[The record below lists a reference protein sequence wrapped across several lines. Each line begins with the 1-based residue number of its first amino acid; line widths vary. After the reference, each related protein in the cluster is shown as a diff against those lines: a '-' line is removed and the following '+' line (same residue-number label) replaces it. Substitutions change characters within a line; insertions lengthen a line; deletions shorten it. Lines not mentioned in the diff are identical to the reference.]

1 MGIFS
6 LFKKP
11 TPTSKPSIQ
20 KAVPQ
25 PPMKKPY
32 RVNGRYYPNF
42 SYDDVYEWA
51 NDPVPGTEILISDLI
66 FLWVV
71 DRLGG
76 DVKKYPIHLSRN
88 YGVDRPDLRITK
100 LIKVSLATANYTV
113 TELGKDTIAQ
123 NRHIIELHKKGWVS
137 DEDSKQNLENDRLWQ
152 NEYAEYLKK
161 IGDTD
166 GAKELRQ
173 RMSVDDKAK
182 ELNNIFNAGE
192 KLSKEKKYQESNSLL
207 LPLSENDEF
216 LGSALLFERI
226 AINYR
231 GLREYE
237 KEIEICERF
246 LKDKQPLYGG
256 VMWKDVFYKRIE
268 FARKKLK

>member
-1 MGIFS
+1 MGIFD
-6 LFKKP
+6 FIKKL
-11 TPTSKPSIQ
+11 TNKTSM
-20 KAVPQ
+20 
-25 PPMKKPY
+25 PPARKPY
-32 RVNGRYYPNF
+32 IINGKAYNRLI
-42 SYDDVYEWA
+42 YDDVYEWA
-51 NDPVPGTEILISDLI
+51 DEPIDATNLVISDLI
-66 FLWVV
+66 FLWVI
-71 DRLGG
+71 DRLGNNF
-76 DVKKYPIHLSRN
+76 DKYPIHLSRN
-88 YGVDRPDLRITK
+88 YGVKNPELRIGK
-100 LIKVSLATANYTV
+100 LIKLSLATSNYTV
-113 TELGKDTIAQ
+113 TELGKKTIAQ

-137 DEDSKQNLENDRLWQ
+137 DENSKQNLENHRLWK
-152 NEYAEYLKK
+152 NEYAEYLEK
-161 IGDTD
+161 IGDAEA
-166 GAKELRQ
+166 AKELRQ
-173 RMSVDDKAK
+173 RISAEDKAK

-216 LGSALLFERI
+216 LWSAPLFERI

-246 LKDKQPLYGG
+246 LKDQQPLYGG

>member
-6 LFKKP
+6 LFKK
-11 TPTSKPSIQ
+11 SKP
-20 KAVPQ
+20 VPE

-32 RVNGRYYPNF
+32 RINGRDYTKF
-42 SYDDVYEWA
+42 IYDDIYDWA
-51 NDPVPGTEILISDLI
+51 NDPVPGTEILISDLV

-88 YGVDRPDLRITK
+88 YGVDRPEVRIIK
-100 LIKVSLATANYTV
+100 LIELSLATANYTI
-113 TELGKDTIAQ
+113 TELGKDIIAQ

-137 DEDSKQNLENDRLWQ
+137 DEDSKQNLENHRLWE
-152 NEYAEYLKK
+152 NEYAEYLEK
-161 IGDTD
+161 IGDAE

-173 RMSVDDKAK
+173 RISAEDKAK
-182 ELNNIFNAGE
+182 ELNNIFNTGE

-216 LGSALLFERI
+216 LWSAPLFERI

-231 GLREYE
+231 GLREYK

-256 VMWKDVFYKRIE
+256 DMWKDVFNKRIDY
-268 FARKKLK
+268 ARKKLK